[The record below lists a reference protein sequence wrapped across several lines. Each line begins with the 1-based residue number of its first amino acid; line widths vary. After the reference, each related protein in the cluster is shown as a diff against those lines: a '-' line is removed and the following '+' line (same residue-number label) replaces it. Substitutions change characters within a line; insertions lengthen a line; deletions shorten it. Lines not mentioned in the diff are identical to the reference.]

1 MTDKEKWLHAFA
13 IEPPAEPAPL
23 DAYMDGIIT
32 TMDAQERLNYDRPA
46 IPVPD
51 FIERELA
58 RMDELET
65 APDSSL

>member
-1 MTDKEKWLHAFA
+1 
-13 IEPPAEPAPL
+13 
-23 DAYMDGIIT
+23 MDGTIT
-32 TMDAQERLNYDRPA
+32 TMEAQERLNYDRPA

-65 APDSSL
+65 APERPSVIQEELDQNYERRQAPAVT